1 MQFISSVIEYL
12 MIFPGLRSIENYAM
26 KDPAIAS
33 DLNQFSLCFFIKL
46 VQGQGNQIV
55 VSYAT
60 ENHHNEMTVVI
71 YPSRTHLFVGN
82 MLFG

>member
-1 MQFISSVIEYL
+1 MMFLES
-12 MIFPGLRSIENYAM
+12 RSAENYAM
-26 KDPAIAS
+26 KNPAIAS
-33 DLNQFSLCFFIKL
+33 DLSQLSLCFFIKL

-71 YPSRTHLFVGN
+71 YPSHTHLFVGN
-82 MLFG
+82 MLFR